1 MYEIDE
7 FLLNFHLKSLH
18 HLRKTVK
25 QLGKH
30 IKNIIE
36 GRLWLSSSPGWK
48 TEIYQMWGE
57 YSPDSTAK
65 SCTVQENLPW
75 HGLFK
80 DTLESK

>member
-30 IKNIIE
+30 LKNIIK
-36 GRLWLSSSPGWK
+36 GRLWLSSSLGWM
-48 TEIYQMWGE
+48 TEIY
-57 YSPDSTAK
+57 P
-65 SCTVQENLPW
+65 LP
-75 HGLFK
+75 
-80 DTLESK
+80 

>member
-1 MYEIDE
+1 MYMYEIDE

-36 GRLWLSSSPGWK
+36 GRLWLSSSSSWK
-48 TEIYQMWGE
+48 TETYQPCMVF
-57 YSPDSTAK
+57 DHL
-65 SCTVQENLPW
+65 CI
-75 HGLFK
+75 
-80 DTLESK
+80 DLEVLG

>member
-30 IKNIIE
+30 LKNIIE

-48 TEIYQMWGE
+48 TEIYQM
-57 YSPDSTAK
+57 
-65 SCTVQENLPW
+65 
-75 HGLFK
+75 
-80 DTLESK
+80 

>member
-30 IKNIIE
+30 LKNIIE

-48 TEIYQMWGE
+48 TEIYQMC
-57 YSPDSTAK
+57 SP
-65 SCTVQENLPW
+65 
-75 HGLFK
+75 LF
-80 DTLESK
+80 D